1 MKVPAQSSLIQSIVS
16 LQDVSKSSQPS
27 ALRGDRQ
34 AFSGGASTQSN
45 DIGVDAGGRLPAR
58 RVARPNPTESTD
70 TQLQTRAADSNQPAR
85 ARATQREAPN
95 AHTRPDQQRNQPL
108 GQYVDIL
115 V

>member
-16 LQDVSKSSQPS
+16 LQDVSKTGQSS

-34 AFSGGASTQSN
+34 VFSGGASIQSS
-45 DIGVDAGGRLPAR
+45 DIGVDAGGRSPVGRA
-58 RVARPNPTESTD
+58 ARPNPAEKSD
-70 TQLQTRAADSNQPAR
+70 TQLQTQNATYSSSGKLRT
-85 ARATQREAPN
+85 TQREAPN
-95 AHTRPDQQRNQPL
+95 AHTRPARNQPL